1 MGGHLTKE
9 EKNAWKEETLSRRT
23 DDFLLLK
30 EWLKSEKIEF
40 ENHDYFIKVKDLVIE
55 FDLKVIFS
63 SGRKKYQYNID
74 QLKQRILK

>member
-1 MGGHLTKE
+1 MGGHLTRE
-9 EKNAWKEETLSRRT
+9 EKNSWKEETLSRRT

-30 EWLKSEKIEF
+30 EWLKSENIEF

-63 SGRKKYQYNID
+63 TGRKKYQYNID
-74 QLKQRILK
+74 QLKQRVLK